1 MFEYIDEVRD
11 SELDLQGIV
20 NNSNYFVYME
30 HARHKYLKSLGIDFK
45 LLHDLGCDLVVSKAN
60 ISFKLPLKSGDEYK
74 ILTSF
79 SLASPVRILVS
90 QKIIKKTQEQSHFD
104 NSNVSAQ
111 AEFIITGVDVK
122 TGKINISKKLLDIL
136 K

>member
-1 MFEYIDEVRD
+1 MFEYTDEVRD

-30 HARHKYLKSLGIDFK
+30 HARHKYLKSLGIDFE
-45 LLHDLGCDLVVSKAN
+45 LLHDLGCDLVVSKAS

-74 ILTSF
+74 ILTTF
-79 SLASPVRILVS
+79 SLASPVRILVA
-90 QKIIKKTQEQSHFD
+90 QKIIKKTPKQLDFENSH
-104 NSNVSAQ
+104 VSAQ
-111 AEFIITGVDVK
+111 ADFIITGVDIK
-122 TGKINISKKLLDIL
+122 TGKIKLPDIILNKL